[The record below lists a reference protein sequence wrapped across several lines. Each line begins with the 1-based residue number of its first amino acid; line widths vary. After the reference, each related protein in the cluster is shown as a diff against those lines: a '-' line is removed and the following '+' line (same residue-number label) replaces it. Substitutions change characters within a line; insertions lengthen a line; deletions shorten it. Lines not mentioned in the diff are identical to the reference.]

1 MALFNLTDIKFK
13 SINDRSF
20 LSGEAS
26 GARRLTEYG
35 TSILKYPIDLGSTD
49 KGHYMMIH
57 VHVQDK
63 TSYQANYENSI
74 NSESAIQRNRAG
86 LFNQTGALNLG
97 GQVSS
102 AVDSVKRVGEAGGQ
116 FLKSI
121 QTLGAG
127 EAINR
132 AADFTAELATKLEKS
147 LPTGVKDVVSG
158 VRGSIGTLNNS
169 TFLRTTKRTTD
180 SIALYMP
187 DTLAFTDNQSYNQLQ
202 MGGETA
208 SFVGA
213 GASVISSAMA
223 GGKFDAAAAGKNLT
237 PFIAEK
243 LFNAISPITGQNS
256 ASALFAGLIGGVQ
269 NPQLELLYG
278 SPEFRSFQ
286 FQFMFYP
293 RSEKE
298 AIDVQKIIQ
307 RLRFHQAPEIMS
319 GTAGYFMVPPSEFD
333 VEFYYDGQIN
343 PNIPQISTCVLTNV
357 SADYAPNGFRA
368 YEVPGSIGPSLGKT
382 GMPFAIRL
390 DLTFRELEIMTK
402 FNYQR
407 DESLR
412 NARTPNEV
420 AASAALGDFP
430 G

>member
-13 SINDRSF
+13 KID
-20 LSGEAS
+20 AS
-26 GARRLTEYG
+26 GFRNDGVRTLSDYG

-57 VHVQDK
+57 VNVQDK
-63 TSYQANYENSI
+63 TSYQANRDSDPT
-74 NSESAIQRNRAG
+74 STIQRNRAG
-86 LFNQTGALNLG
+86 LFKQTGALNLG
-97 GQVSS
+97 GQ
-102 AVDSVKRVGEAGGQ
+102 ANMLVDSVKRVGEAGGQ
-116 FLKSI
+116 FIKSI
-121 QTLGAG
+121 QTFGIGNAVSGATQFAG
-127 EAINR
+127 NL
-132 AADFTAELATKLEKS
+132 AEKIPS
-147 LPTGVKDVVSG
+147 DIKDAVSG
-158 VRGSIGTLNNS
+158 VRSSIGTLDNS

-202 MGGETA
+202 MGGENAT
-208 SFVGA
+208 FIGA
-213 GASVISSAMA
+213 GASVISDAMA

-243 LFNAISPITGQNS
+243 LFNAISPVTGQNS
-256 ASALFAGLIGGVQ
+256 ATALFAGLVGGVQ

-286 FQFMFYP
+286 FQFIFYP

-298 AIDVQKIIQ
+298 AMDVQKIIQ
-307 RLRFHQAPEIMS
+307 RLRFHQAPEIMT

-333 VEFYYDGQIN
+333 VEFYYNGEIN
-343 PNIPQISTCVLTNV
+343 PNIPAISTCALTNV
-357 SADYAPNGFRA
+357 SVDYAPNGFRA
-368 YEVPGSIGPSLGKT
+368 YEVPGENGPSLGKT
-382 GMPFAIRL
+382 GMPVAIRV

-402 FNYQR
+402 YNYQR
-407 DESLR
+407 DEKVELR
-412 NARTPNEV
+412 TRNEV
-420 AASAALGDFP
+420 AASAALGNFP